1 MELHLGINYEL
12 TENLWVRVKGNAREE
27 DVVGVCYRPPDQEN
41 QANQALYKQEQLH
54 VHKT

>member
-12 TENLWVRVKGNAREE
+12 TENLWVRVKGNAGEE